1 MVKIMYGKMEKKI
14 IFFCVAIVFLV
25 EVAHGH
31 GKSVSWTPPPM
42 PSNVVGHDFPYSLE
56 GVSYTGYAAY
66 PKSSILSSSE
76 SSPGVFIGHTWNGL
90 SAMEKWR
97 CQQLA
102 AKGYIC
108 FAPDLYGTGIRPK
121 TDAAAKAEMDKILS
135 NLTSFYYKMEY
146 GMEILK
152 TKAVPN
158 QPNAVNTSALFANG
172 YCLGGQMVLELA
184 RRGYPNLIG
193 VSSFHGELG
202 NLTSQTHDHFTKE
215 VAISVHHADLDYQGY
230 QALLNIEDEFR
241 NNNVSIWTTT
251 KYGNCHHAW
260 TVPSN
265 INYKPFEAAQSHDY
279 MNSFYCAILKE
290 SKSKP
295 KGCE

>member
-1 MVKIMYGKMEKKI
+1 MQRIKVICI
-14 IFFCVAIVFLV
+14 SLIVCCYFSTCY
-25 EVAHGH
+25 GH
-31 GKSVSWTPPPM
+31 GRTVKWNPPPI
-42 PSNVVGHDFPYSLE
+42 PDDVIAHDYPYTLE
-56 GVSYTGYAAY
+56 GMSFTGYAAY
-66 PKSSILSSSE
+66 PKSSLAKNSTASA
-76 SSPGVFIGHTWNGL
+76 PGIFIGHTWNGL
-90 SAMEKWR
+90 SVMEKWR

-121 TDAAAKAEMDKILS
+121 TDAAAKAEMDKLLS
-135 NLTSFYYKMEY
+135 NLTSFYYRMEY

-152 TKAVPN
+152 TRTVQN
-158 QPNAVNTSALFANG
+158 NENAVNTSALFANG

-202 NLTSQTHDHFTKE
+202 NLTSQSHDHFTKE

-230 QALLNIEDEFR
+230 QALLNIENEFR
-241 NNNVSIWTTT
+241 AHNVSTWTTT

-265 INYKPFEAAQSHDY
+265 ENYKPFEAAQSHDY
-279 MNSFYCAILKE
+279 MNSFYCAILKD
-290 SKSKP
+290 SKSQP
-295 KGCE
+295 KGCM